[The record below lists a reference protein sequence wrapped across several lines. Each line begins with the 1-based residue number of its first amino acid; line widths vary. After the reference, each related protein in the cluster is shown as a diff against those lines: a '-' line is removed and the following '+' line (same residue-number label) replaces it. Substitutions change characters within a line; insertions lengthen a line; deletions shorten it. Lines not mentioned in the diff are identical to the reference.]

1 MAISVTGS
9 QADHASSSPRQE
21 GPGPSLLE
29 ILRRST
35 GYLLGAGVP
44 QPRLEAELILAHC
57 LALSRLDLYLQFE
70 RPLQESEL
78 SRIRPL
84 LRSRAEGRPLAYI
97 TGHREFFGLSF
108 EVGEAVLIPRP
119 ETELLVELGLRA
131 AGGGS
136 IRCADLGCGSG
147 CVGIALAVGLAGAVC
162 DLVDLDPGA
171 VDVAR
176 RNALL
181 NQVQDRVT
189 VLGGSWAEP
198 LRERGRYHLIVSNPP
213 YVTSAEWARLEPGVR
228 DYEPSSALDA
238 GPDGLR
244 AYRELLPSIA
254 AIASPHATVLLE
266 CDPRRIA
273 AVQQLCEQLLPHDS
287 SQVHLD
293 LTGRPRVLQV
303 NLG

>member
-1 MAISVTGS
+1 MTGP
-9 QADHASSSPRQE
+9 QADHASSRPKGE
-21 GPGPSLLE
+21 GPHPSLLE

-35 GYLLGAGVP
+35 GYLSGVGIP
-44 QPRLEAELILAHC
+44 QPRLEAELLLGHC
-57 LALSRLDLYLQFE
+57 LGLTRLDLYLQFE

-97 TGHREFFGLSF
+97 TGQREFFGLPF
-108 EVGEAVLIPRP
+108 EVGEGVLIPRP

-136 IRCADLGCGSG
+136 VRCADLGCGSG
-147 CVGIALAVGLAGAVC
+147 CVGIALAVGHAGAAC
-162 DLVDLDPGA
+162 DLVDLAPGA
-171 VDVAR
+171 VDMAR

-181 NQVQDRVT
+181 NQVAERVT

-198 LRERGRYHLIVSNPP
+198 LRERGRYDLIVSNPP
-213 YVTSAEWARLEPGVR
+213 YVTSAEWAQLEPGVR
-228 DYEPSSALDA
+228 DYEPSTALDA

-244 AYRELLPSIA
+244 AYRELLPSLA
-254 AIASPHATVLLE
+254 AIASPRATVLLE
-266 CDPRRIA
+266 CDPRRIG
-273 AVQQLCEQLLPHDS
+273 AVQQLCDQLLPHES
-287 SQVHLD
+287 GQVHLD

-303 NLG
+303 DLG